1 MQLPLT
7 PLINMS
13 DTHGFIYVLT
23 NQYMP
28 CLVKIG
34 MTTQSVKKRMSNLY
48 GTGVP
53 AQFKC
58 VFAFSVPADDL
69 RKVEKVIHLTYDDV
83 RVNPHREFFEII
95 DVDKLIIWL
104 RGLCDAFHLQEEI
117 TDEVNAELDN
127 VSFDD
132 KAYEEDVKAEKRSRA
147 KNFTFEAL
155 GISVG
160 TTLYF
165 KRDTSIT
172 CVVCED
178 NQVRYND
185 RVLSLSALSKELVGY
200 HIRPIPLWS
209 LEDGTLLIDLY
220 EKLSL

>member
-1 MQLPLT
+1 
-7 PLINMS
+7 MS

-23 NQYMP
+23 NRYMP
-28 CLVKIG
+28 GLVKIG
-34 MTTQSVKKRMSNLY
+34 MTTQTINARMSRLY

-53 AQFKC
+53 VQFEC
-58 VFAFSVPADDL
+58 IFAFRVPACDL
-69 RKVEKVIHLTYDDV
+69 AKVEDLVHKAFGSH
-83 RVNPHREFFEII
+83 RVNPHREFFEF
-95 DVDKLIIWL
+95 DDNEQVLSWL
-104 RGLCDAFHLQEEI
+104 RSMCLAFHLEEVTDQVTQE
-117 TDEVNAELDN
+117 LHN

-132 KAYEEDVKAEKRSRA
+132 KAYEEEVKAEKRSRA
-147 KNFTFEAL
+147 KKFTFETL
-155 GISVG
+155 GVSPG

-165 KRDTSIT
+165 KRNHSIT

-178 NQVRYND
+178 NQVRHND

-200 HIRPIPLWS
+200 HVRPIPLWS